1 MPAEQE
7 GVDLQAPESVSFMGS
22 KGFSAPVLLTST
34 KCTENKLKLL
44 GVETVLQTKSA
55 VVCMFVSEVNR
66 SLCVKPGTAELSCT
80 V

>member
-7 GVDLQAPESVSFMGS
+7 GVDLQAPESSSFVGS

-55 VVCMFVSEVNR
+55 VVCM
-66 SLCVKPGTAELSCT
+66 
-80 V
+80 

>member
-7 GVDLQAPESVSFMGS
+7 GVDLQAPECSSFMDS

-55 VVCMFVSEVNR
+55 VVWVFVSEVNR

>member
-7 GVDLQAPESVSFMGS
+7 GVDLQAPESSSFVGS

>member
-55 VVCMFVSEVNR
+55 VVCM
-66 SLCVKPGTAELSCT
+66 
-80 V
+80 

>member
-7 GVDLQAPESVSFMGS
+7 GVDLQAPESSSFVGS

-44 GVETVLQTKSA
+44 GVETVA
-55 VVCMFVSEVNR
+55 D
-66 SLCVKPGTAELSCT
+66 
-80 V
+80 